1 MSVFGSM
8 DYSSKEMRLHEWA
21 IMPADELV
29 NTYSPWD
36 INDDIIP
43 FLRSDDQ
50 KLDYTIFK
58 LLNYLNFSS
67 DHKESVWSFP
77 VAIVEKFALDW
88 LLEKRVLPENIAEYE
103 DHAYWFQKNVNYY
116 VCTHRFV
123 YMLLEKFGLK
133 KWKDTSFLDK
143 SRQDLY
149 SDLQE
154 N

>member
-77 VAIVEKFALDW
+77 VAIVEKFALD
-88 LLEKRVLPENIAEYE
+88 
-103 DHAYWFQKNVNYY
+103 
-116 VCTHRFV
+116 
-123 YMLLEKFGLK
+123 
-133 KWKDTSFLDK
+133 
-143 SRQDLY
+143 
-149 SDLQE
+149 
-154 N
+154 